1 MASEFLAT
9 HAESSFTMRPRSS
22 YPGSPIISPA
32 PPGGPGRVT
41 SSAGVSRYRRERR
54 IRSLTAASSR
64 RRAARCLA
72 SAARR
77 FLVPASLGLLAILG
91 LNDTAYTFQGR
102 AMTAVTS
109 PPSNEASATLPLGIC
124 DRTKQVRDAIVAKIP
139 GVRNCTKVTDAQMAQ
154 IKRRLRLEN
163 TQIGSLQ
170 AGDFAGLP
178 NLVEIRLD
186 GNQLSRLPDGVFDG
200 LSSLTKLDL
209 SDNQLS
215 TLPSDVFDGLS
226 SLTELD
232 LNNNRLSSLPPD
244 VFDGLSSLLLLML
257 IDNRLSTL
265 PSDVFDGLSSLEWLM
280 LGENRLSSLPPDV
293 FDGLSSLVWL
303 ILEENQLSSLPS
315 DVFDELSSLRK
326 LDLEANQLSSLP
338 SDVFDG
344 LSSLEWLRLRIN
356 RLSSLPSDVFDGLS
370 SLTKLD
376 LRENRL
382 SSLSSDVFDGLSLL
396 EDLLLD
402 RNQLTLTGLP
412 SDVFEGLSSLEMLN
426 LQHNRLSSLP
436 DGVFEGLSSL
446 EWLLLYK
453 NPVDPLPLTVSLEE
467 VGDSGFKATV
477 PAGAPFTMT
486 FSVSVTNG
494 NIVGGATTLTI
505 PVGAVES
512 GILSVTRAVGTTD
525 AVTVDIGAPL
535 PRLPESYHQGYAL
548 AKATDLPREILADDE
563 TPLTAAFEGLQEAH
577 DGEDAFRVR
586 VAFSEDIGIS
596 FRSMR
601 DESFTVSGGE
611 VTGARRVDGRHDLWE
626 ITVAPDSD
634 GDVTIA
640 LPAGRAC
647 AVSGAICTRGGDRR
661 QLANT
666 PTATVAGPVD
676 EAAPAALTASFVE
689 APYEHDGETAF
700 KLRIGFSEG
709 ISIGFRTFRDQSV
722 SATGGGVTKA
732 KRVDRRK
739 DLWEITVEPDTN
751 EAVTLTLAGGRACG
765 TAGAVCTG
773 DGRALSAG
781 ISTTVLGPAALT
793 VADARAQEGTDETI
807 DFTVS
812 LSRATRAAVTVAYA
826 TADGTATAG
835 SDYTATSGTL
845 TFAAG
850 ETEQTVSV
858 PVLDDAHDEGEET
871 LTLRLSNAT
880 GAVIADGEAT
890 GTIKNTDHIAASVA
904 GAVRTHGGHA
914 RDGRGGRAAT
924 GRLGRVPCH
933 GGRLPAAAGEASDG
947 HCRTRGHHGA

>member
-64 RRAARCLA
+64 RRAARRLA

-102 AMTAVTS
+102 AMPAVAS

-226 SLTELD
+226 SL
-232 LNNNRLSSLPPD
+232 
-244 VFDGLSSLLLLML
+244 LLLML
-257 IDNRLSTL
+257 IDNRLSIL

-326 LDLEANQLSSLP
+326 LDLEANRLSSLP

-486 FSVSVTNG
+486 FPVSVTNG

-563 TPLTAAFEGLQEAH
+563 TPLTAAFEGLPEAH

-601 DESFTVSGGE
+601 DESFTVDGGE

-640 LPAGRAC
+640 LPAGREC
-647 AVSGAICTRGGDRR
+647 TVSGAICTRGGDRR

-689 APYEHDGETAF
+689 A
-700 KLRIGFSEG
+700 
-709 ISIGFRTFRDQSV
+709 
-722 SATGGGVTKA
+722 
-732 KRVDRRK
+732 
-739 DLWEITVEPDTN
+739 
-751 EAVTLTLAGGRACG
+751 RA
-765 TAGAVCTG
+765 
-773 DGRALSAG
+773 
-781 ISTTVLGPAALT
+781 
-793 VADARAQEGTDETI
+793 
-807 DFTVS
+807 
-812 LSRATRAAVTVAYA
+812 
-826 TADGTATAG
+826 
-835 SDYTATSGTL
+835 
-845 TFAAG
+845 
-850 ETEQTVSV
+850 
-858 PVLDDAHDEGEET
+858 
-871 LTLRLSNAT
+871 
-880 GAVIADGEAT
+880 
-890 GTIKNTDHIAASVA
+890 
-904 GAVRTHGGHA
+904 
-914 RDGRGGRAAT
+914 
-924 GRLGRVPCH
+924 
-933 GGRLPAAAGEASDG
+933 
-947 HCRTRGHHGA
+947 